1 MEIMDSKEI
10 KKFIDK
16 GYLRVNVMFEIA
28 GKPKKHIEDT
38 LKAYIENIKQDEL
51 IHIIKE
57 EYEDAEEIEDGIFST
72 VSEIEMLLPSIEKL
86 NWLCI
91 NFSPASVEI
100 IEPENKRVS
109 QKEIGDWMN
118 DLLSRLHEI
127 GMVQKNL
134 KGQYDMLVRN
144 FNAMTRNAIVLALK
158 ETNEIEAI
166 AKKIGMP
173 KEHTIQF
180 LDALIK
186 EEKVRKDK
194 NKYYLKE

>member
-1 MEIMDSKEI
+1 MKIMNSKEI
-10 KKFIDK
+10 KELTNK
-16 GYLRVNVMFEIA
+16 GYLRTNVIFEIA

-38 LKAYIENIKQDEL
+38 LKAYVENIKQDEE
-51 IHIIKE
+51 IHTIRE
-57 EYEDAEEIEDGIFST
+57 EYEDAEELEDGVFST
-72 VSEIEMLLPSIEKL
+72 VAEIEMLLPSIEKL

-100 IEPENKRVS
+100 LEPESKRVS

-134 KGQYDMLVRN
+134 KGQYDVLVRN
-144 FNAMTRNAIVLALK
+144 FNAMTRNAIVLSLK
-158 ETNEIEAI
+158 ETNEIDAI

-173 KEHTIQF
+173 KEHTSKF

>member
-1 MEIMDSKEI
+1 MKTKDI
-10 KKFIDK
+10 KKLTDE
-16 GYLRVNVMFEIA
+16 GYLRANIIFEIV

-38 LKAYIENIKQDEL
+38 IKAYIENIQQDEH
-51 IHIIKE
+51 IHTLKE
-57 EYEDAEEIEDGIFST
+57 EFEEAEELEEGVFST
-72 VSEIEMLLPSIEKL
+72 VAEIEMLLPSIEKL

-91 NFSPASVEI
+91 NFSPASIEI
-100 IEPENKRVS
+100 LEPSTKTVT

-134 KGQYDMLVRN
+134 KGQYEVMVRN
-144 FNAMTRNAIVLALK
+144 FNAMTRNAIILSLK

-173 KEHTIQF
+173 KEHTEKFIE
-180 LDALIK
+180 ALIK
-186 EEKVRKDK
+186 EQKVRKEK
-194 NKYYLKE
+194 NKYFLKE

>member
-1 MEIMDSKEI
+1 MDSKEI